1 MLELIK
7 ELLGISLVDIS
18 KDTILNFYL
27 TKSKQSIITYKNK
40 SYTDEAFEI
49 DIVGECGEFSNQT
62 VELAMYY
69 YKNKDTVGLSS
80 ITQGGRSQSKGSTTI
95 PQDIIM
101 SLGLPFIKVGTV
113 I

>member
-1 MLELIK
+1 MLELMK
-7 ELLGISLVDIS
+7 ELLGISLVDTS

-40 SYTDEAFEI
+40 SYTDVDYESK
-49 DIVGECGEFSNQT
+49 FSNQS
-62 VELAMYY
+62 VELAIYY

-80 ITQGGRSQSKGSTTI
+80 VAQGGRSLSKGSTTI
-95 PQDIIM
+95 PQDIIL
-101 SLGLPFIKVGTV
+101 SLGLPFISTVGTV